1 MQDRKWWSNRRK
13 KNGGKKKKNGRR
25 NKNKKN
31 NNNKNKQPKAAVENA
46 EALVNELSRQGKTAI
61 GPSLNFL
68 TQTGKTSSTQPL
80 LPQPSQPIIR
90 QQNSPS
96 FDFRT
101 GRQTNTDKVVVPGF
115 PNGLPNG
122 VPEGVK
128 IALASASAG
137 KYLPS
142 SFYVKVM

>member
-13 KNGGKKKKNGRR
+13 KNGAGKKKKNRR
-25 NKNKKN
+25 NKKK
-31 NNNKNKQPKAAVENA
+31 NNKNKQPKAAVENA
-46 EALVNELSRQGKTAI
+46 EALVNELSRQGKAAI

-68 TQTGKTSSTQPL
+68 TQTGSKSSSSTQPL

-90 QQNSPS
+90 QPNSPS

-101 GRQTNTDKVVVPGF
+101 GRQTANTPSDKVVVPGF

-128 IALASASAG
+128 IALASANRG
-137 KYLPS
+137 KYLT
-142 SFYVKVM
+142 FIM